1 MTNIML
7 KVNKG
12 GILNGADIQTIE
24 VEFPFYIFVELDKMA
39 QMFTLNQMDKKD
51 IFKRIEIFK
60 DGDGVFVTAMSE
72 QSMRTEYEII
82 YINSMIKT
90 HKISSDYFEEEFR
103 KVQNKINSYI
113 MKRDKTFSKI
123 ENLTLP
129 LFLITKYNQFIFIND
144 DIDKDNNYFGVM
156 IEGES
161 FFMNS
166 FKFDKIKEV
175 VLYSKF
181 ISEDEFVSALI
192 MTYDKLMDII
202 YNK

>member
-1 MTNIML
+1 ML

-24 VEFPFYIFVELDKMA
+24 VEFPFYVFVELDKIA

-60 DGDGVFVTAMSE
+60 DGDGVFATPMSE
-72 QSMRTEYEII
+72 HSMRIEYEII

-144 DIDKDNNYFGVM
+144 DIDKDNNYVGVM

-181 ISEDEFVSALI
+181 ISEDEFLSALI